1 MPNATDLYRLPTWSS
16 GGDLHVVIETP
27 QGSSAKLA
35 WDPDLGAFTMT
46 RALPLGVTYPHDWG
60 FVPGTRAEDGDPLDA
75 LVLHDTGTHP
85 GVVLACRPIGLI
97 ELVEDD
103 DDGQRQHNHR
113 LIAVPTR
120 NERWADTTT
129 LDDLPRRTRDEIE
142 RFFLNTTFF
151 TAKNAEILGW
161 RSAEDTARH
170 VRECQAALGKAQG

>member
-16 GGDLHVVIETP
+16 GGELHVVIETP

-75 LVLHDTGTHP
+75 LVLHDAATYP
-85 GVVLACRPIGLI
+85 GVVLNCRALGMI

-103 DDGQRQHNHR
+103 DDGNRQANNR
-113 LIAVPTR
+113 LIAVPARVDRLAETR
-120 NERWADTTT
+120 TMADLAARAREE
-129 LDDLPRRTRDEIE
+129 LDS
-142 RFFLNTTFF
+142 FFLSATFF
-151 TAKNAEILGW
+151 TSKNAQILGW
-161 RSAEDTARH
+161 KDAEQAQEY
-170 VRECQAALGKAQG
+170 VRRCVVERGDP